1 MYFVK
6 RKTEEAG
13 GRKFVPEKE
22 RKEVKKKKKGM
33 TRLGKFVLKQGGL
46 KAL

>member
-1 MYFVK
+1 M
-6 RKTEEAG
+6 
-13 GRKFVPEKE
+13 PEKE

-46 KAL
+46 GPYKPAYKGPPQKRGSL